1 MSFMDKLG
9 NGVAEAGFTLSQK
22 AKDFSEQG
30 RIHEEI
36 TRNKNKKEEC
46 LKALGEACYRAQ
58 KEGVVMDFTAQINE
72 LDILEQALENL
83 QKQYNVLKGI
93 VICPKCQAEISA
105 ESLFC
110 SSCGTKIEKEEK
122 KVTCSSCGAQIEEGA
137 RFCVNCG
144 TKVQ

>member
-9 NGVAEAGFTLSQK
+9 NGVAEAGFSLSQK

-30 RIHEEI
+30 RINEEMN
-36 TRNKNKKEEC
+36 RNKAKREEC
-46 LKALGEACYRAQ
+46 LKALGEAYYRAQ
-58 KEGVVMDFTAQINE
+58 KDGKEMDFSAQVNE

-83 QKQYNVLKGI
+83 QKQYNALKGI
-93 VICPKCQAEISA
+93 AICPNCQTEISA

-110 SSCGTKIEKEEK
+110 PSCGMKMEKEAK
-122 KVTCSSCGAQIEEGA
+122 NITCSSCGAKLEEGA

-144 TKVQ
+144 AKL